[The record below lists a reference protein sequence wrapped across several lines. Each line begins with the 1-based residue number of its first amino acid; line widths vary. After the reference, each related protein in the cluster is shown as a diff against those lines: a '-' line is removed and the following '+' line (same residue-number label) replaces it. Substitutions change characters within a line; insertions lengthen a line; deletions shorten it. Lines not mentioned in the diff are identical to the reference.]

1 MSSHGGRE
9 NYEKHAFTDP
19 EMGSWRMKSWPSAEP
34 AAAHTFQRN
43 PIVSFAVPGH
53 HKACSTS
60 PFHIH
65 RIQTIG
71 CDPLTLFPQH
81 VLKACFIQKVSKL
94 FFFFLKSEIEKLID
108 LKDNAGV
115 VYICVLWLQKLEYLS
130 ERCVFQSTTRCMD
143 ACKMFHGCFW
153 RS

>member
-1 MSSHGGRE
+1 MSSLGGRE
-9 NYEKHAFTDP
+9 NYKKHAFADP
-19 EMGSWRMKSWPSAEP
+19 ERGSWRMKSWPSAEP

-43 PIVSFAVPGH
+43 PIVSFAVPRH

-81 VLKACFIQKVSKL
+81 VLKACFVQKVSKL
-94 FFFFLKSEIEKLID
+94 FFLSGIKRLVD
-108 LKDNAGV
+108 LMVNAGV
-115 VYICVLWLQKLEYLS
+115 VYRCSLWLLKLEYLS
-130 ERCVFQSTTRCMD
+130 EWCVSQSTTRCMD